1 MTIQQKSNHPSIAGA
16 DRLQAVQKRLVCPD
30 PHSDRF
36 MTENHPF
43 ASRHLVA
50 VLNYLELV

>member
-1 MTIQQKSNHPSIAGA
+1 MTIQQKIQSSLDSRGLTAYKLCKTLGVPRS
-16 DRLQAVQKRLVCPD
+16 
-30 PHSDRF
+30 SFSRF